1 MPALLPLTSTA
12 CVRSEP
18 ERHPVTA
25 NGLPASAAAAERTL
39 DAVLHALQKHVR
51 SLQPM
56 RSPCNTACNTGPR
69 RRHSAHRPIDCI
81 RQVHADDL
89 SEAGSAEP
97 DATPDQ
103 AADDLMT
110 PSADAA
116 SAADAGGRAA
126 AVNTELREK
135 VAALQEE
142 VDHLRKTA
150 ATVALEKTVAR
161 LQAEADRLVA
171 AARRT
176 TAVGATTHAAPAPK
190 TNEFD
195 AARVKRLKE
204 MIRYFL
210 DRQRSQIMPETE
222 RTPSPTPNPTREPTD
237 VRTGLPY

>member
-1 MPALLPLTSTA
+1 MDCLLRLLRQSAHWTQFCTHCRST
-12 CVRSEP
+12 CVVFSP
-18 ERHPVTA
+18 C
-25 NGLPASAAAAERTL
+25 AAHAT
-39 DAVLHALQKHVR
+39 LHA
-51 SLQPM
+51 
-56 RSPCNTACNTGPR
+56 TGPR

-116 SAADAGGRAA
+116 SAADAGGTTAA
-126 AVNTELREK
+126 ANAELLEK
-135 VAALQEE
+135 AATLQEE

-161 LQAEADRLVA
+161 LQAEVDRLVA
-171 AARRT
+171 ARLT

-190 TNEFD
+190 INEFD

-210 DRQRSQIMPETE
+210 DRQRSRIMPETDP
-222 RTPSPTPNPTREPTD
+222 TPSPTPNPSREPTD